1 MWSNKTHVANHV
13 NHMSP
18 RQQQRRERA
27 NTHMIHKTWKV
38 VATDAEEPC
47 DPMKIQHQGYLT
59 KRGGFKGGF
68 LSRVSWR
75 RRFIVI
81 KGGCLHYYRT
91 TRPTL
96 LGVLPLLGG
105 GRVVKIQVIFDDER
119 EDFAATENPIRA
131 QQDVATVVGKNG
143 AGGGSLGSSEAN
155 VKSAV
160 NGTKSAANVSLEQSC
175 VEIERMTMS
184 MALERLSM
192 SAPGDMTFDDSKS
205 AIA

>member
-1 MWSNKTHVANHV
+1 
-13 NHMSP
+13 
-18 RQQQRRERA
+18 
-27 NTHMIHKTWKV
+27 
-38 VATDAEEPC
+38 
-47 DPMKIQHQGYLT
+47 MKIQHQGYLT

-105 GRVVKIQVIFDDER
+105 GRVVKIQVVFDNE
-119 EDFAATENPIRA
+119 EDGVEENA
-131 QQDVATVVGKNG
+131 LHLKE
-143 AGGGSLGSSEAN
+143 AGEGMSSSGVGSSNA
-155 VKSAV
+155 KTSA
-160 NGTKSAANVSLEQSC
+160 SHVSLEQSC
-175 VEIERMTMS
+175 VEIERMTMR
-184 MALERLSM
+184 MALERLSI